1 MIRDLKAF
9 YVAIESNKV
18 VYYDTNL
25 FKFIDGLKQI
35 EPDINGYQY
44 YNREFKKSNR
54 IVFVNKKEKIYYLQK
69 VV

>member
-25 FKFIDGLKQI
+25 LKFIDGFKQI
-35 EPDINGYQY
+35 EPEIKSYQY
-44 YNREFKKSNR
+44 YNRQFKKSNR
-54 IVFVNKKEKIYYLQK
+54 IIFINKNEKIYYLQK
-69 VV
+69 VI